1 MHGSQTPSIRP
12 PPPVAALLPLPWLP
26 PQGLL
31 AAACLPA
38 ASHPLW
44 ANNGRRGPC
53 LEAYSLGLRGG
64 VVGGR
69 CLGRRGVLAGERLTL

>member
-1 MHGSQTPSIRP
+1 MQENHTPFICP
-12 PPPVAALLPLPWLP
+12 PPPVVALLPLPWLP

-44 ANNGRRGPC
+44 ANNGRRGPS
-53 LEAYSLGLRGG
+53 LKAYSLGLRWG
-64 VVGGR
+64 VGVGG
-69 CLGRRGVLAGERLTL
+69 AW